1 MSNTSSDNQP
11 NGNGNGLAR
20 HLNWSTI
27 PVEQMAEGIQRQM
40 FVGNRLMICRFSFP
54 AVSRDSRARPP
65 ARADDDRRAWSC
77 TLFYRRQGTD
87 RFSRRRAALSVQ
99 LLARRDN
106 DGRGSGADRHLL
118 SAPRGLSQASHGLHG
133 LITDQFKLDERVAL
147 VTGASTGLG
156 AAIAIALAEAGA
168 QVACHGNTRSPEST
182 CDQINSSGGVA
193 HAISGDLS
201 QAETAERLIEQTLEA
216 LGGIDILINNA
227 GTIRRAPAVD
237 YSDDDWAA
245 VIEVNLSSVFRLCKL
260 AGRQMIERGRGGK
273 IVNIASLLSFQGGIT
288 VPAYA
293 ASKGGV
299 AQLTKAL
306 ANEWAKH
313 GVNVNA
319 IAPGYM
325 RTANTAALQADET
338 RNRQILERIPA
349 GRWGEPEDIAGAAV
363 FLSSSASDYVNGH
376 ILVVDGGWMGR

>member
-1 MSNTSSDNQP
+1 
-11 NGNGNGLAR
+11 
-20 HLNWSTI
+20 
-27 PVEQMAEGIQRQM
+27 
-40 FVGNRLMICRFSFP
+40 MI
-54 AVSRDSRARPP
+54 
-65 ARADDDRRAWSC
+65 
-77 TLFYRRQGTD
+77 L
-87 RFSRRRAALSVQ
+87 
-99 LLARRDN
+99 
-106 DGRGSGADRHLL
+106 
-118 SAPRGLSQASHGLHG
+118 
-133 LITDQFKLDERVAL
+133 DQFKLQGRVAL

-168 QVACHGNTRSPEST
+168 QVACHGNTRSPEAT
-182 CDQINSSGGVA
+182 CNQIESSGGVA
-193 HAISGDLS
+193 HAITGDLS
-201 QAETAERLIEQTLEA
+201 KPETAKDLVAQTLERF
-216 LGGIDILINNA
+216 GRIDILINNA

-237 YSDDDWAA
+237 YSDEDWAA
-245 VIEVNLSSVFRLCKL
+245 VIEVNLSSVFRLSKL
-260 AGRQMIERGRGGK
+260 AGKQMIERGDGGK

-313 GVNVNA
+313 RINVNA

-349 GRWGEPEDIAGAAV
+349 GRWGEPDDLAGAAV
-363 FLSSSASDYVNGH
+363 FLSSNASDYINGH
-376 ILVVDGGWMGR
+376 VLVVDGGWMGR